1 MIRGLHGASEDCRD
15 LEQREVVGLG
25 GAVLDCGDSLSGHLG
40 PLGDLGLAQL
50 ELSSATGQ

>member
-50 ELSSATGQ
+50 EFSSATGQ